1 MSDSINYISNSS
13 NLSSSTSL
21 EQNNKFITVKYLNEY
36 NKKLCESVIDIVNSA
51 TESAVSKSCA
61 FLSEDSGVLD
71 MHYARNTS
79 DDQVLTATK
88 GDNNTITVD
97 VKGNLTVQ
105 KGLTT
110 GTDGITSNGNISIKG
125 GKKISG
131 INNSSFNINAGS
143 GEISCGTITGKTFK
157 SNTPLFSVTDGSVNG
172 VKIGEIVFP
181 LSGGGS
187 SSSNFP
193 GDIVIEFQENS
204 YFADR
209 TTVMLIDHIGGFY
222 KLEQDNGMQL
232 LSYLDQQNYIND
244 VGNFKEDLG
253 NTSTP
258 YYNAI
263 IPIGLCY
270 SKYDLNEQNGGVKNT
285 WLPNFFYGINNDGNN
300 NLVPSW
306 DIKNINKMLL
316 SPSNYGYPFKWTNI
330 DEEDTDKLSVPPGSI
345 ILLNISTLSQGGG
358 GRAPR
363 LPYTFIRLKR
373 MSDYNSTNEFTNAR
387 VYTNQFLD
395 PQ

>member
-88 GDNNTITVD
+88 GNNNTITVD

-110 GTDGITSNGNISIKG
+110 GTNGITCNGNITCSGNISIQG

-143 GEISCGTITGKTFK
+143 GEISCGIITGNTFK
-157 SNTPLFSVTDGSVNG
+157 SNTPLFSVNNGSVDG
-172 VKIGEIVFP
+172 VKINGAVVP
-181 LSGGGS
+181 LAGGGS
-187 SSSNFP
+187 SESNFP
-193 GDIVIEFQENS
+193 GDIVIEFAKNK
-204 YFADR
+204 YFKDR
-209 TTVMLIDHIGGFY
+209 TTVMLIDHIGGNY
-222 KLEQDNGMQL
+222 KLEFSDRWSL
-232 LSYLDQQNYIND
+232 LKYTEQQ
-244 VGNFKEDLG
+244 GHRFSEDELI
-253 NTSTP
+253 SPDRPSEP
-258 YYNAI
+258 YHNAI

-270 SKYDLNEQNGGVKNT
+270 SALIDGAPEAVENK
-285 WLPNFFYGINNDGNN
+285 WLPNFFYGSD

-306 DIKNINKMLL
+306 DISMINKMLL
-316 SPSNYGYPFKWTNI
+316 LPPTSYGYPFKWFDI
-330 DEEDTDKLSVPPGSI
+330 DSENTSKLSVPPGSI
-345 ILLNISTLSQGGG
+345 ILLNVCYNGDESLDG
-358 GRAPR
+358 
-363 LPYTFIRLKR
+363 YVKLKR
-373 MSDYNSTNEFTNAR
+373 TADYPGITQTFTNAR
-387 VYTNQFLD
+387 VYTNQYTLR
-395 PQ
+395 